1 MAHLTLEQRYKIQTL
16 REEDHSLKEIGD
28 KICKDKSVIS
38 RKLKRKKHG
47 GRLKLNRKRLP
58 WIIEKFCRHQAI
70 TNELKVPIYFPH
82 PYHSWDKA
90 RTKI

>member
-38 RKLKRKKHG
+38 RKLKRKKH
-47 GRLKLNRKRLP
+47 
-58 WIIEKFCRHQAI
+58 
-70 TNELKVPIYFPH
+70 
-82 PYHSWDKA
+82 
-90 RTKI
+90 